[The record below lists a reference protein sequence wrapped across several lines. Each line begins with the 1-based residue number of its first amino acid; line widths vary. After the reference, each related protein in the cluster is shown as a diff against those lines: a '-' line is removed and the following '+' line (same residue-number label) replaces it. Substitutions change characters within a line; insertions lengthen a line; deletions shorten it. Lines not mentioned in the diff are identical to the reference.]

1 MEFYHTETNRDI
13 HHHKADAISHGKKNK
28 KFRIVD
34 IAMPGDTRN
43 VESRER
49 ERERDRNK
57 GTQGEGNKKQGFPG
71 AKKRG
76 ASHCENS
83 GRDIRE
89 KKALELNKCL
99 DFMNAYHIED
109 GF

>member
-13 HHHKADAISHGKKNK
+13 HHPKADAISHGKKNK

-49 ERERDRNK
+49 EREREKEREKETETREHKAREIRNK
-57 GTQGEGNKKQGFPG
+57 AFRELKKGMPVIVRTLG
-71 AKKRG
+71 VTPEKKKKR
-76 ASHCENS
+76 
-83 GRDIRE
+83 
-89 KKALELNKCL
+89 
-99 DFMNAYHIED
+99 
-109 GF
+109 

>member
-13 HHHKADAISHGKKNK
+13 HHRKADAISHGEKNK

-34 IAMPGDTRN
+34 IAVPGDTRN

-49 ERERDRNK
+49 EKKK
-57 GTQGEGNKKQGFPG
+57 GTQGEGNKKQRFTG

-83 GRDIRE
+83 GRDTRE
-89 KKALELNKCL
+89 KKELELNKCL
-99 DFMNAYHIED
+99 DFMNAYHFED

>member
-13 HHHKADAISHGKKNK
+13 HHRKADAMSHGKKNK

-49 ERERDRNK
+49 ERERETETREHKAREIRNK
-57 GTQGEGNKKQGFPG
+57 AF
-71 AKKRG
+71 R
-76 ASHCENS
+76 
-83 GRDIRE
+83 
-89 KKALELNKCL
+89 ELNKGVPVIVRTL
-99 DFMNAYHIED
+99 GVTPEKKKR
-109 GF
+109 